1 MKAVVVTHHPQ
12 FGNGIKFLDMSQEDQ
27 ARLANFLKSC
37 EEAGKEKPEATAS
50 G

>member
-27 ARLANFLKSC
+27 AKLAHLLKGC
-37 EEAGKEKPEATAS
+37 EDASKEKPEAAAS

>member
-1 MKAVVVTHHPQ
+1 VTHHPQ

-27 ARLANFLKSC
+27 GRLAHFLKSC